1 MAWLAWLA
9 WLARL
14 TWLHV
19 LRRLTVRLLGCAQ
32 SLHRRAVLTWALGRL
47 RALRPLG
54 TTLRRRA
61 VRSRLP
67 LALRLARHRLV
78 ELTWAGRRAELAG
91 ATLLPRLLSR
101 RTVLSW
107 RWAKLTL
114 GRPVRALPW
123 RRTELSGALLP
134 LRRLLR
140 SARPLAVRRLSLRPA
155 RHARRG
161 TELALPRLGV
171 RGLGPLALG
180 WPESLWSGL
189 TWPALRSLWALLT
202 RLTLGYVRSLLVR
215 LLRLS
220 LPRIEARLHR
230 LRRLLEASAWETG
243 EPWYG
248 RALNPCHTLRRYG
261 ATEPRT
267 PDTRRTLR
275 RGEAPARLR

>member
-1 MAWLAWLA
+1 MGRRDARGEDRASVDVVLRLRVWLTRRRLRLSRRYRRVGRRPAGGTAGLTRLPLVRRA
-9 WLARL
+9 ALPGRRAVRTRLARL
-14 TWLHV
+14 AWLHV

-32 SLHRRAVLTWALGRL
+32 PLHRRAVLTWALGRL

-78 ELTWAGRRAELAG
+78 ELTGAGRRAELAG

-107 RWAKLTL
+107 RWAELTL
-114 GRPVRALPW
+114 RRPVRALPW

-202 RLTLGYVRSLLVR
+202 RLTLG
-215 LLRLS
+215 
-220 LPRIEARLHR
+220 
-230 LRRLLEASAWETG
+230 
-243 EPWYG
+243 
-248 RALNPCHTLRRYG
+248 
-261 ATEPRT
+261 
-267 PDTRRTLR
+267 
-275 RGEAPARLR
+275 

>member
-1 MAWLAWLA
+1 MGRRDARGEDRASVDVVLRLRVWLTRRRLRLSRRYRRVGRRPTGGTAGLTRLPLVRRAALPGRRAVRTRLAGLAWLA

-78 ELTWAGRRAELAG
+78 ELTGAGRRAELAG

-123 RRTELSGALLP
+123 RRTVLSGALLP

-140 SARPLAVRRLSLRPA
+140 
-155 RHARRG
+155 
-161 TELALPRLGV
+161 
-171 RGLGPLALG
+171 
-180 WPESLWSGL
+180 
-189 TWPALRSLWALLT
+189 
-202 RLTLGYVRSLLVR
+202 
-215 LLRLS
+215 
-220 LPRIEARLHR
+220 IF
-230 LRRLLEASAWETG
+230 
-243 EPWYG
+243 
-248 RALNPCHTLRRYG
+248 
-261 ATEPRT
+261 
-267 PDTRRTLR
+267 
-275 RGEAPARLR
+275 